1 MVQKMQR
8 NCFTLLLTFSATGY
22 LMSVKNSYNWTLS
35 SEDVFN
41 NIESSSSTCWISAL
55 SFKLVKNCSVLGRWV
70 LCWQPPSTDWSGGWG
85 RGGGKGFCVDNSE
98 GEPLCYGGPYRQTWD
113 LPIIDYQLSFL
124 FILAWKTTSWWC
136 GGGSEHSICQQKEI
150 STLIKGKHT
159 MNKAL
164 LN

>member
-85 RGGGKGFCVDNSE
+85 RGGERGFVLIIVKVSHCATE
-98 GEPLCYGGPYRQTWD
+98 GHTARPETCLSSIINYLFCLFWQENNLLVVVGGQNTVYV
-113 LPIIDYQLSFL
+113 
-124 FILAWKTTSWWC
+124 
-136 GGGSEHSICQQKEI
+136 
-150 STLIKGKHT
+150 
-159 MNKAL
+159 NKRKYPH
-164 LN
+164 